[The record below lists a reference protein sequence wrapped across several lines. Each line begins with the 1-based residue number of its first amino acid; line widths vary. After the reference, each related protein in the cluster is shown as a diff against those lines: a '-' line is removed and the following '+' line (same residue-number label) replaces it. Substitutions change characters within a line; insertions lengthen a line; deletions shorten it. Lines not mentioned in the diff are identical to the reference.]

1 MTRSLIPGLVALA
14 LLVAPPAT
22 AEKNRA
28 QFKDGFYISLGL
40 GYASVNGTRGVEMI
54 LADECVNHNWNE
66 DTFLWLDK
74 NGCAPAPGNS
84 PDSKTENFGEI
95 VRTDY
100 GDGAALQIRMGYTIR
115 GLVTPELLIAGNG
128 DLGTLK
134 NGMGHIGVRLRY
146 HPLEHK
152 RPGADRNFD
161 LGLYYGYGFSMG
173 GYNHQKPE
181 TSAGQ
186 MYDYDSGK
194 GWIGT
199 FHTTGMTF
207 EYAATDKVAYGLD
220 LGWILP
226 QYSGW
231 IVNWGDDVVS
241 APKSP
246 PPTTVFAPVVYLS
259 FRP

>member
-1 MTRSLIPGLVALA
+1 MIRSLIPGLVALV

-40 GYASVNGTRGVEMI
+40 GYASVDGTRGVEMI
-54 LADECVNHNWNE
+54 LADECENNVGDQE
-66 DTFLWLDK
+66 TFLWVET
-74 NGCAPAPGNS
+74 NGNSFGCVKAPGS
-84 PDSKTENFGEI
+84 PADKGELFGEM
-95 VRTDY
+95 VRTNY
-100 GDGAALQIRMGYTIR
+100 GDGTALQIRMGYTIR

-128 DLGTLK
+128 DIGSFK
-134 NGMGHIGVRLRY
+134 NGMGHAGVRLRY
-146 HPLEHK
+146 HPLEHRK
-152 RPGADRNFD
+152 PGVDRNFD
-161 LGLYYGYGFSMG
+161 LGVYYGYGFSIG
-173 GYNHQKPE
+173 GYNHK
-181 TSAGQ
+181 
-186 MYDYDSGK
+186 DYGGAFDSGK

-199 FHTTGMTF
+199 FHTTGATF
-207 EYAATDKVAYGLD
+207 EYAATEKVAYGLD
-220 LGWILP
+220 LGWIMP

-246 PPTTVFAPVVYLS
+246 PPTTVFAPVVYVS